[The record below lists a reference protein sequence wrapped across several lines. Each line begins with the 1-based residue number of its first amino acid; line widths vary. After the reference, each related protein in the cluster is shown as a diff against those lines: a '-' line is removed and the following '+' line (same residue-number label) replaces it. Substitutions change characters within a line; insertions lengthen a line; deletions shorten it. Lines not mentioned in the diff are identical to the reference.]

1 MFSHLQILDVLN
13 FLFVRNIKMKYV
25 YDCIVRCL
33 QILSFFYIQKP
44 PMYVKIKSNKPVGNV
59 RVTEMDLS
67 SMTPCDCDPNSA
79 NPCGPDTDCL
89 NR

>member
-1 MFSHLQILDVLN
+1 MAKFCDLIY
-13 FLFVRNIKMKYV
+13 F
-25 YDCIVRCL
+25 
-33 QILSFFYIQKP
+33 QKP
-44 PMYVKIKSNKPVGNV
+44 PMYVKIKSNRAVGNV

-67 SMTPCDCDPNSA
+67 SMTPCECNPNSA